1 MTHLIAL
8 ARQTAAGLVV
18 LLALT
23 ALLGVAYPLA
33 VTGVAALG
41 GDQADRQLLRVDGE
55 VVGSRQIGQV
65 FEGEGWFR
73 SRPSAAGDGY
83 DGLASSASNLGP
95 NNEDLLA
102 LVEERRAAVAEAEG
116 VDPQDVPPDALTAS
130 ASGLDPD
137 ISPEYAL
144 LQVPRVAT
152 ERDLADDRVRELVEE
167 HTLGR
172 TLGFLGEPRVNVL
185 ELNIAL
191 QAAAD
196 ASGG

>member
-1 MTHLIAL
+1 MTHLVAL
-8 ARQTAAGLVV
+8 ARQTVAGLVV

-23 ALLGVAYPLA
+23 VLLGVAYPLA

-116 VDPQDVPPDALTAS
+116 VDPQAVPPDALTAS

-152 ERDLADDRVRELVEE
+152 ERDLAEDRVRELVEE

-191 QAAAD
+191 QAAAG

>member
-1 MTHLIAL
+1 MTHLLAL
-8 ARQTAAGLVV
+8 ARQSVAGLLV

-33 VTGVAALG
+33 VTAVAVLA
-41 GDQADRQLLRVDGE
+41 GDRADRQLLRVDGE
-55 VVGSRQIGQV
+55 VVGSRQIGQS

-83 DGLASSASNLGP
+83 DAMASGASNRGP
-95 NNEDLLA
+95 NDEDLLA
-102 LVEERRAAVAEAEG
+102 LVEERRDAVAAAEG

-144 LQVPRVAT
+144 LQVERVAR
-152 ERDLADDRVRELVEE
+152 ERDLRPGQVRSLVEE
-167 HTLGR
+167 HVLGR

-185 ELNIAL
+185 ELNLAL
-191 QAAAD
+191 DALAD
-196 ASGG
+196 GSGG